1 MDLPSHFC
9 FPLMQF
15 IGELIILKTNDSVI
29 PRKGGGGFQIIVMG
43 VIVVPFRG

>member
-29 PRKGGGGFQIIVMG
+29 PRKGGGG
-43 VIVVPFRG
+43 VPNNSDGGDCCTF